1 VKRPGWNQK
10 RTAANVGGL
19 FFPQSKSLGIDLGTF
34 SSAMLEKI
42 VHAGTVCT
50 SYLLASTNLSKLADL
65 SIHEKQVERLT
76 RSIGTERVAERDAHV
91 ATYEAMRVV
100 AKFETPALMPA
111 PDLAVVMADGGR
123 LQVLDSDA
131 TTKPIPKQEEASVEE
146 ISAVDLPLDEAE
158 PPAKNRHWR
167 EDRVGLLL
175 TMFSSISPSDPS
187 PQIPD
192 VFLNAERMRKLAR
205 ELTHQA
211 KMMASED
218 IAAVEETVFESA
230 PEDAKYAP
238 PTVRSSRVLATR
250 NSWEDFTPML
260 AEAAWAWGFQKASR
274 KAFVADGAKCNWTL
288 QKRCFA
294 QFVPILDF
302 IHALSYVYAAAHAG
316 QTEEKGWACYQEWI
330 QWVWQGQ
337 VEKVITALRQR
348 QLELGVPEKTDG
360 TTSPQRIVA
369 KTLTYLQNHQDKM
382 KYDAY
387 RRDGLPITS
396 SLVESTVKLIGQR
409 VKGTEKFWSEDG
421 AEAILQ
427 LRADHL
433 SKNQPLDEFWQ
444 RRQDSA
450 TGFRPYRRAS

>member
-1 VKRPGWNQK
+1 
-10 RTAANVGGL
+10 
-19 FFPQSKSLGIDLGTF
+19 
-34 SSAMLEKI
+34 MLEKI
-42 VHAGTVCT
+42 VHAGTIC
-50 SYLLASTNLSKLADL
+50 SSFLLASATLSKLADL
-65 SIHEKQVERLT
+65 PIPEKQVERLT
-76 RSIGTERVAERDAHV
+76 RGIGTERVAERDANV

-100 AKFETPALMPA
+100 AKFETPGLMAA
-111 PDLAVVMADGGR
+111 PDLAVVMVDGGR
-123 LQVLDSDA
+123 LQVLDSEA
-131 TTKPIPKQEEASVEE
+131 TTKPIPKREEASVEE
-146 ISAVDLPLDEAE
+146 ISVVDLPLDEAE

-167 EDRVGLLL
+167 EDRIGLLL
-175 TMFSSISPSDPS
+175 TMSSSMAPSDPS

-192 VFLNAERMRKLAR
+192 VFLDAERMHKLAR

-211 KMMASED
+211 KMMASEELSV
-218 IAAVEETVFESA
+218 VEETAESA
-230 PEDAKYAP
+230 PEEAKYASP
-238 PTVRSSRVLATR
+238 SVLSSRVVATR

-260 AEAAWAWGFQKASR
+260 AEAAWAWGFQKALR
-274 KAFVADGAKCNWTL
+274 RAFVADGAKCNWTL

-316 QTEEKGWACYQEWI
+316 RTEEKGWACYQEWI

-337 VEKVITALRQR
+337 VEKVITGLTQR
-348 QLELGVPEKTDG
+348 QLELGVPEKADG
-360 TTSPQRIVA
+360 TTSPRRIVA

-382 KYDAY
+382 QYDIY

-409 VKGTEKFWSEDG
+409 VKGTEKFWSQEG

-433 SKNQPLDEFWQ
+433 SKNQPLDEFWK

-450 TGFRPYRRAS
+450 TGFRPHRRAG